1 MAELCDDDVV
11 HGDAQ
16 QDAQREKVVEGGKRL
31 SLLPFV
37 DGARFFKTEPA
48 LQVADSESP
57 FFSQAKDV
65 LSGGNGIDDGK
76 QNLRHDIASLKKV
89 PAHYITDLKKR
100 KPQISV
106 V

>member
-48 LQVADSESP
+48 LQVADGEPP
-57 FFSQAKDV
+57 FNSQAKDV

-76 QNLRHDIASLKKV
+76 QNLGHDIASLKKV
-89 PAHYITDLKKR
+89 LGYYTTVLGKC
-100 KPQISV
+100 KP
-106 V
+106 